1 MKRFIPALILSV
13 LATTGYAQNTIL
25 GLFGGVGTSLNYN
38 YDVGMAGGFTFL
50 KPIAGR
56 TGLGADLF
64 YNSYGIKYDK
74 EAYSVTNGAG
84 NGGVTILNQSSYIFL
99 TPKINQSFGYYNTL
113 EAYVTVGAGFKMGG
127 KETMR
132 KWDRGN
138 GSLVNDYDST
148 IDTSPNINSMVF
160 RLGCG
165 LTEYIY
171 LGGKWW
177 FTVTEDFGFIP
188 SSITKTS
195 DPHDP
200 SRTQYSPAGKLNP
213 YYISLF
219 IGIAHTSHVSE
230 KESKGRRHSR

>member
-1 MKRFIPALILSV
+1 MKRIIPAVLLSV
-13 LATTGYAQNTIL
+13 LAVSGYAQNTIL
-25 GLFGGVGTSLNYN
+25 GLFGGVGTSVNYN
-38 YDVGMAGGFTFL
+38 YDVGLAGGFTFL

-64 YNSYGIKYDK
+64 YQSYGIKYDK
-74 EAYSVTNGAG
+74 EAYAIKNGTSNA
-84 NGGVTILNQSSYIFL
+84 GVTILNKSSYIFL
-99 TPKINQSFGYYNTL
+99 TPKINQSFGYLNTL
-113 EAYVTVGAGFKMGG
+113 EAYLTVGAGFKMGG

-132 KWDRGN
+132 KWDKSHGT
-138 GSLVNDYDST
+138 VAADYDST
-148 IDTSPNINSMVF
+148 IDTSPNINSMVMRF
-160 RLGCG
+160 GFG

-171 LGGKWW
+171 LGNKWW

-200 SRTQYSPAGKLNP
+200 SRTDYSPAGKLNP

-230 KESKGRRHSR
+230 KESKSRRHR